1 MPWLTQLRI
10 EAGLEFA
17 GPFGRKFT
25 KTAFLRGSSE
35 VLRDAASSE
44 GVLCVA
50 VATCNCTV
58 AWTRHY
64 FRPCKLLQARM
75 WIKHKPRRDFLMG
88 CECGLPQW
96 IQAQILR
103 YP

>member
-10 EAGLEFA
+10 EAGLESA
-17 GPFGRKFT
+17 GPFGREFT

-58 AWTRHY
+58 AWT
-64 FRPCKLLQARM
+64 LLSTLQAASG
-75 WIKHKPRRDFLMG
+75 KNVD
-88 CECGLPQW
+88 
-96 IQAQILR
+96 QA
-103 YP
+103 